1 MSALSEPARF
11 VRFLV
16 TGGIAAAV
24 NIAAREILNRAMS
37 YEAAVAVAYL
47 AGMATAFVLARIF
60 VFEASGAAMHREFGR
75 FALVNALAFVQVWL
89 VSVGLARLVFP
100 ALGFTRHADTVAH
113 VLGVASPVAVS
124 YLLHKRF
131 SFGRR

>member
-1 MSALSEPARF
+1 
-11 VRFLV
+11 
-16 TGGIAAAV
+16 
-24 NIAAREILNRAMS
+24 
-37 YEAAVAVAYL
+37 
-47 AGMATAFVLARIF
+47 
-60 VFEASGAAMHREFGR
+60 MHREFGR